1 MNQLPD
7 DPLDLTI
14 LLYKN
19 VQSRDVASGQL
30 SGIVSTALD
39 FEALEERLDSCQ
51 LLIAASRT
59 CRSVECHLP
68 PNFFLSLAGVLEAP
82 SRRITPPPRFYLA
95 DIDYQ
100 YRGEA
105 TALPLH
111 IEHYI
116 AATKLYALLDKA
128 ADHQGG
134 IASAKTLIF
143 LHKEKIELVPEYTT
157 DHLCEL
163 PGIVDFQSEFIDSD
177 THKEQKKTIVRTV
190 LLEMFAGRSRIP
202 FSELLSR
209 FSDFIDKVRASYQL
223 YVSEFSFQKVKA
235 EVEKEKLDA
244 TTKLNKVFSDIQ
256 NQLLA
261 VPAALVLA
269 GGQMEDKGAWSSKN
283 LLIWLGVLV
292 FAVLMTLL
300 VRNQRH
306 TLHAVQ
312 QEIDQQ
318 WQQIKGKHHSVA
330 DRFSATYKQL
340 DKRYR
345 HQERLIRV
353 VDLLVALALAVTTG
367 MLLHFSVSRQLLI
380 ESLLWGMWFTAPLL
394 AWDVLLWAI
403 EEFLPAKVKQQF
415 CTYKAKI
422 RRRFRPGHA

>member
-1 MNQLPD
+1 MNLLPD

-14 LLYKN
+14 LLYKSMPN
-19 VQSRDVASGQL
+19 REVASGQL
-30 SGIVSTALD
+30 SGTVSDEID
-39 FEALEERLDSCQ
+39 FEAVEARLDSCD
-51 LLIAASRT
+51 LLIAANKNLRFL
-59 CRSVECHLP
+59 EFHLP
-68 PNFFLSLAGVLEAP
+68 IDFFISLSALLEAP

-95 DIDYQ
+95 DCDYQ
-100 YRGEA
+100 HKNDSVSPPEPVER
-105 TALPLH
+105 
-111 IEHYI
+111 YI
-116 AATKLYALLDKA
+116 AATKLYSLLEKT

-134 IASAKTLIF
+134 IGSAKTLIF
-143 LHKEKIELVPEYTT
+143 LQKEKIEFAPEYNSEN
-157 DHLCEL
+157 LCTL
-163 PGIVDFQSEFIDSD
+163 TGISEFQSEFTESK
-177 THKEQKKTIVRTV
+177 THKEQKKTIIKTV
-190 LLEMFAGRSRIP
+190 LLEMFTGRSRVP
-202 FSELLSR
+202 FSELLSQ
-209 FSDFIDKVRASYQL
+209 FSEFLEKVQASYQL

-269 GGQMEDKGAWSSKN
+269 GGQMEDKAAWSSKN

-330 DRFSATYKQL
+330 DRFSASYKQL

-367 MLLHFSVSRQLLI
+367 MLLHFSVSRELLI
-380 ESLLWGMWFTAPLL
+380 ESLLWGIYCALPMLTYDVL
-394 AWDVLLWAI
+394 AWTVVKW
-403 EEFLPAKVKQQF
+403 LPEKFKKKLQGMAGI
-415 CTYKAKI
+415 AKI
-422 RRRFRPGHA
+422 KF